1 MKQIKDG
8 VTYNTETSHCIASR
22 FEDSSAGW
30 AMYQTLGGAF
40 FMVITEYDGET
51 QRIEPYEGAA
61 ALAFLAK
68 HAEFP
73 KSLSGPDS
81 PFGDYPEDD
90 EERRITI
97 RFPASLARGME
108 RAAKE
113 KHLSLNSYVMRC
125 VESCAANASGVDA
138 MMLPAVP
145 KKIMARSY
153 QRSGK
158 TADGTRLSSGA
169 KQGTVAFPTDAF
181 AKLKSA
187 ADKQGV
193 SLSEMVRQ
201 CVDIVLGG
209 PEGSALTKP
218 AA

>member
-8 VTYNTETSHCIASR
+8 VTYNTETSHRIAY
-22 FEDSSAGW
+22 EGHDSGAGW
-30 AMYQTLGGAF
+30 EMYQTLGGAF

-68 HAEFP
+68 HADFEP
-73 KSLSGPDS
+73 KSSGGLDW
-81 PFGDYPEDD
+81 PFDDYSEDD
-90 EERRITI
+90 ERRITM

-125 VESCAANASGVDA
+125 VERCLANGRGVDA
-138 MMLPAVP
+138 MMLPEVSE
-145 KKIMARSY
+145 KIMKRSY
-153 QRSGK
+153 QRSGMV
-158 TADGTRLSSGA
+158 AAGTLLSSGA
-169 KQGTVAFPTDAF
+169 KQATVAFTQATFDNL
-181 AKLKSA
+181 KLL
-187 ADKQGV
+187 ADKSRV

-201 CVDIVLGG
+201 LVDIGLSGKG
-209 PEGSALTKP
+209 T
-218 AA
+218 AASHG

>member
-8 VTYNTETSHCIASR
+8 VTYNTETSHRIASR
-22 FEDSSAGW
+22 FEADSSAGW
-30 AMYQTLGGAF
+30 EMYQTLGGAF

-68 HAEFP
+68 HADFET
-73 KSLSGPDS
+73 KSSGGLDS
-81 PFGDYPEDD
+81 PFGDYSEDD
-90 EERRITI
+90 ERRITI

-125 VESCAANASGVDA
+125 VESCVTNGRGVDA
-138 MMLPAVP
+138 MMLPEAP
-145 KKIMARSY
+145 QKTMKRSR
-153 QRSGK
+153 QRSG
-158 TADGTRLSSGA
+158 AAGAGTLLSSGA
-169 KQGTVAFPTDAF
+169 RQATVAFTAPTSE
-181 AKLKSA
+181 KLKLA
-187 ADKQGV
+187 AEKNGL

-201 CVDIVLGG
+201 LVDIGLSGKG
-209 PEGSALTKP
+209 T
-218 AA
+218 AACHG